1 VFYHSYW
8 CCLISNSHCWRSNSD
23 PLGIFVH
30 IIATI
35 FAISC
40 YEDRYKIKSRIFT
53 CKYSRGFNWI
63 CIMHSI
69 GYLYICKLYHPLLS
83 ISTMTSFQSN
93 WNIDTIKILSSCNC
107 YLTPMQFIKIIKSQ
121 PWLKYYANQNFRM
134 HMSNVQGDTFWTS
147 SSSNGEKVMYIND
160 L

>member
-1 VFYHSYW
+1 MISYW
-8 CCLISNSHCWRSNSD
+8 CISISNVN
-23 PLGIFVH
+23 GIFVH
-30 IIATI
+30 IIGTL
-35 FAISC
+35 FGLYL

-63 CIMHSI
+63 CIMYSI
-69 GYLYICKLYHPLLS
+69 GYLYICKLHHTILS
-83 ISTMTSFQSN
+83 ISTLTSFQCN

-121 PWLKYYANQNFRM
+121 PWLKYYGNQNFRM

-147 SSSNGEKVMYIND
+147 SSSTRGKKWWKGHVHKCQSVY
-160 L
+160 